1 MKKLIYS
8 FAVSAVLSLLLL
20 TAAGC
25 TADTADTP
33 NTNENI
39 AGSSP
44 YILCAGFSEYDWTRN
59 ILGDNP
65 GGIRLELLNQSGSDM
80 HSYQPSVSDMVKLAD
95 CDLLIYTGGLSEFW
109 IDKAA
114 GSSKASQDSSAAD
127 AAESKR
133 ILSLMEFF
141 EHNSELFSEYVQ
153 DAHEHEHEH
162 EYEGHEHEKGEVEGH
177 EHEHEHEHSHDG
189 HEHELDE
196 HLWLSLRNA
205 QLFCV
210 EIANAISELD
220 PDNSEYYSANLKAY
234 TDKLSALDK
243 SYINTVSTGGSEVL
257 IFADRFPFTYMLQD
271 YGLHCHAAFD
281 GCSAETEAS
290 FETVIELAGELNSDE
305 LDHIIVLKNSPS
317 GEKLA
322 RTIIAAAERSN
333 VEISFLDPLQ
343 SVTAKELS
351 EGYTYINAM
360 EKNLEVLSE
369 CLN

>member
-8 FAVSAVLSLLLL
+8 FAVSALLSLLLIA
-20 TAAGC
+20 AAGC
-25 TADTADTP
+25 TADTANTH

-39 AGSSP
+39 ADDAP
-44 YILCAGFSEYDWTRN
+44 YILCSGFSEYDWTRN

-80 HSYQPSVSDMVKLAD
+80 HSYQPSVSDMVKLAN

-114 GSSKASQDSSAAD
+114 QSSISSQASEAGGQL
-127 AAESKR
+127 
-133 ILSLMEFF
+133 LSLMTYF
-141 EHNSELFSEYVQ
+141 EDKPMLFSDYSQ
-153 DAHEHEHEH
+153 TAHEHSH
-162 EYEGHEHEKGEVEGH
+162 EGHGH
-177 EHEHEHEHSHDG
+177 EEHEHEHSSDE

-196 HLWLSLRNA
+196 HLWLSLKNA
-205 QLFCV
+205 QLFCA
-210 EIANAISELD
+210 EIANAVSELD
-220 PDNSEYYSANLKAY
+220 PDNSEYYSEALMAY
-234 TDKLSALDK
+234 TNELAELDK
-243 SYINTVSTGGSEVL
+243 AFEAAVAAAETDVL

-290 FETVIELAGELNSDE
+290 FETVIALACELNSDE

-322 RTIIAAAERSN
+322 NTIIAAAERSN
-333 VEISFLDPLQ
+333 VKISALDPLQ
-343 SVTAKELS
+343 SFSAKELS

-360 EKNLEVLSE
+360 KKNLEVLSE

>member
-8 FAVSAVLSLLLL
+8 FAVSAVMSLLLI

-39 AGSSP
+39 AGDTP

-80 HSYQPSVSDMVKLAD
+80 HSYQPSVSDMVKLTD

-114 GSSKASQDSSAAD
+114 SSSKASHDSSAAD
-127 AAESKR
+127 TAESKR

-141 EHNSELFSEYVQ
+141 EENPELFSEYAQ

-162 EYEGHEHEKGEVEGH
+162 EYEEHEHEEGEVEVY
-177 EHEHEHEHSHDG
+177 EHEEHEHSHEG

-205 QLFCV
+205 QLFCGA
-210 EIANAISELD
+210 IANAVSELD

-234 TDKLSALDK
+234 TDKLSALDE
-243 SYINTVSTGGSEVL
+243 SYMRTVSTGTSEVL

-290 FETVIELAGELNSDE
+290 FETVIELAGELNSDA
-305 LDHIIVLKNSPS
+305 LDHIVVLKNSPS

-333 VEISFLDPLQ
+333 VEISALDSLQ